1 MTFSALRIF
10 PITFGLALAANV
22 NAGEGSGKIT
32 QIMPGATNGAVLF
45 TTEIHS
51 NKPACSTQGNEWAL
65 SVNTEGGR
73 AMYAA
78 LLQAAATGQRIWVTG
93 KNDCS
98 VWGDREAPL
107 WIIIKPQQ

>member
-1 MTFSALRIF
+1 MRLSTLRMLSMVLS
-10 PITFGLALAANV
+10 LALVTNAS
-22 NAGEGSGKIT
+22 AGEGSGRIT

-107 WIIIKPQQ
+107 WIIIRPQY